1 MSLVLYYSKTD
12 STKTIANF
20 IASLTHADV
29 IQVEPTEPY
38 PEDYHQTT
46 VIAKKEINKGYLRPI
61 KTPIPDV
68 SKYNKVF
75 IGSPCW
81 WSTIAPPLK
90 TLLTQIDLSGKTIA
104 VFETNLGSGMG
115 DVEKDVKAL
124 FPKST
129 FKPGIALWGSSVSG
143 DKKKIEE
150 WLTENSML

>member
-1 MSLVLYYSKTD
+1 MSLPGIVAETVAQRRTPAEIYAPVPVPVRRSFALFLNAAEGEEFAAGVVENAVYHYVD
-12 STKTIANF
+12 SGLMAEGDKF
-20 IASLTHADV
+20 F
-29 IQVEPTEPY
+29 
-38 PEDYHQTT
+38 
-46 VIAKKEINKGYLRPI
+46 
-61 KTPIPDV
+61 
-68 SKYNKVF
+68 KVF